1 LIAVLNIIRIG
12 RIASPVLVV
21 LAWSISLAALTLGQ
35 IFQGHLIPQHY
46 YGGVSNELVSDSTIF
61 YLEVLG
67 LSSLAGV
74 VIQEAQRAILSFIS
88 CYVMGSLITCLVLML
103 PGFVNSTAI
112 PQLVFEMAIV
122 DTFTALFPIPL
133 LVGLAGT
140 FLGLVL
146 SDRFFR

>member
-1 LIAVLNIIRIG
+1 VLNIIRVG
-12 RIASPVLVV
+12 RIAEPVLLV
-21 LAWSISLAALTLGQ
+21 LAWSVSLAALTLGQ
-35 IFQGHLIPQHY
+35 IFQGNLIPQHY
-46 YGGVSNELVSDSTIF
+46 YGGASNELVSVSTIF

-67 LSSLAGV
+67 LSTLGGL
-74 VIQEAQRAILSFIS
+74 VIQEPQKVILSFIGS
-88 CYVMGSLITCLVLML
+88 YVIGSLVTCLVLML

-133 LVGLAGT
+133 LVGFAGI

-146 SDRFFR
+146 SERFLS